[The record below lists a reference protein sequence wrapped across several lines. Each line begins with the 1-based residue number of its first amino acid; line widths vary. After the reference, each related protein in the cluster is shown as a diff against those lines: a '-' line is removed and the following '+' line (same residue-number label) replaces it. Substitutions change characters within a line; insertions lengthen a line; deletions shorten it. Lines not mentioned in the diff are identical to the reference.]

1 MAVMSSVEELTRTR
15 PGDPALGQDEPK
27 EAHLVQGKDK
37 VVEAA
42 VLGTPVEA
50 LCGKVFVPS
59 RDRADREPDEQHD
72 GPALRRPLRPRLGN
86 VGVEAEVAELP
97 VPGAHGY
104 ASL

>member
-1 MAVMSSVEELTRTR
+1 MASVEELTRTR

-59 RDRADREPDEQHD
+59 RDPKALPKCERCVEIFRGRGPEDPDE
-72 GPALRRPLRPRLGN
+72 LT
-86 VGVEAEVAELP
+86 
-97 VPGAHGY
+97 
-104 ASL
+104 

>member
-1 MAVMSSVEELTRTR
+1 MSSVEELTRPR
-15 PGDPALGQDEPK
+15 PGDPALGKDEPK

-59 RDRADREPDEQHD
+59 RDPKALPKCQRCVEIFRGRGPEDPDD
-72 GPALRRPLRPRLGN
+72 LT
-86 VGVEAEVAELP
+86 
-97 VPGAHGY
+97 
-104 ASL
+104 